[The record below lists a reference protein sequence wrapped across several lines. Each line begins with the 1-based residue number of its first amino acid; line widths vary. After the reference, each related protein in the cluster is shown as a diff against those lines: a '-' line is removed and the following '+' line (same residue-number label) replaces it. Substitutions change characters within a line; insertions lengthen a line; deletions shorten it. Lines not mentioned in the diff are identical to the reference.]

1 MDGYIIILISKIM
14 ATLQL
19 TDQQLI
25 KSYLEGSERS
35 FEVLLNRNKDR
46 VFGYIM
52 SKVRDSALANDIFQ
66 DVFIKV
72 IKTLKNGRYN
82 EEGKFLPYVLTI
94 SHNLVI
100 DHFRRIK
107 KMPTISETSSNRE
120 DFDIFSVLKRTDDTI
135 EDTLIKEQIESDVVN
150 LVQYLPNDQREVLEK
165 RIFKGMSFKDIAL
178 LDDISINTALGRMRY
193 ALINLRKL
201 VEKHDVSITL

>member
-1 MDGYIIILISKIM
+1 MS
-14 ATLQL
+14 TLQL
-19 TDQQLI
+19 TDQELI
-25 KSYLEGSERS
+25 KSYLNGSEKS
-35 FEVLLNRNKDR
+35 FEILLNRNKDR

-52 SKVRDSALANDIFQ
+52 SKVRDTALANDIFQ

-72 IKTLKNGRYN
+72 IRTLKNGRYN

-100 DHFRRIK
+100 DHFRRQK
-107 KMPTISETSSNRE
+107 KMPTISETSSRYD
-120 DFDIFSVLKRTDDTI
+120 DFNIFSVLKMTDDTI
-135 EDTLIKEQIESDVVN
+135 EDVMIKEQIESDIVN
-150 LVQYLPNDQREVLEK
+150 LVRYLPNDQREVLEK

-178 LDDISINTALGRMRY
+178 LDNISINTALGRMRY

-201 VEKHDVSITL
+201 VDKHDVSIMA

>member
-1 MDGYIIILISKIM
+1 M

-25 KSYLEGSERS
+25 KSYLEGSERA

-52 SKVRDSALANDIFQ
+52 SKVRDSALTNDIFQ

-107 KMPTISETSSNRE
+107 KMPTISETSSKRE

-178 LDDISINTALGRMRY
+178 IDDISINTALGRMRY

>member
-1 MDGYIIILISKIM
+1 MSVKE
-14 ATLQL
+14 L
-19 TDQQLI
+19 TDQDLI
-25 KSYLEGSERS
+25 KSYLQGSEKS
-35 FEVLLNRNKDR
+35 FEQLLARNKDR

-52 SKVRDSALANDIFQ
+52 SKVKDNALANDIFQ

-72 IKTLKNGRYN
+72 IKTLKNGKYN

-100 DHFRRIK
+100 DHFRRMK
-107 KMPTISETSSNRE
+107 KMPTISETSSFRE
-120 DFDIFSVLKRTDDTI
+120 DFDIFSVLKMSEDTI
-135 EDTLIKEQIESDVVN
+135 EDTLIKTQIEADVVN
-150 LVQYLPNDQREVLEK
+150 LVQYLPYDQRDVLEK
-165 RIFKGMSFKDIAL
+165 RIFRGMSFKDIAL

-201 VEKHDVSITL
+201 VEKHDVTLTV

>member
-1 MDGYIIILISKIM
+1 M

-135 EDTLIKEQIESDVVN
+135 EDALIKEQIESDVVN

>member
-1 MDGYIIILISKIM
+1 M

-94 SHNLVI
+94 SHNLVV

-107 KMPTISETSSNRE
+107 KMPTISETSSKRE

>member
-1 MDGYIIILISKIM
+1 MGILK
-14 ATLQL
+14 L
-19 TDQQLI
+19 TDQELI
-25 KSYLEGSERS
+25 KSYLQGSEKA
-35 FEVLLNRNKDR
+35 FETLLLRNKDR

-52 SKVRDSALANDIFQ
+52 SKVKDSDLANDIFQ

-100 DHFRRIK
+100 DHFRKIK
-107 KMPTISETSSNRE
+107 KMPTISETSSKRE
-120 DFDIFSVLKRTDDTI
+120 NFDIFSVLKMTDDTI
-135 EDTLIKEQIESDVVN
+135 EDVLIKEQIEADVVN
-150 LVQYLPNDQREVLEK
+150 LVRYLPNDQREVLEK

-178 LDDISINTALGRMRY
+178 IDDISINTALGRMRY

-201 VEKHDVSITL
+201 VDEYDVSITV

>member
-1 MDGYIIILISKIM
+1 M

-25 KSYLEGSERS
+25 KSYLEGSERA

-52 SKVRDSALANDIFQ
+52 SKVRDSALTNDIFQ

-107 KMPTISETSSNRE
+107 KMPTISETSSKRE

-135 EDTLIKEQIESDVVN
+135 EDTLIKDQIESDVVN

-178 LDDISINTALGRMRY
+178 IDDISINTALGRMRY

>member
-1 MDGYIIILISKIM
+1 M

-25 KSYLEGSERS
+25 KSYLDGSERA
-35 FEVLLNRNKDR
+35 FEALLNRNKDR

-52 SKVRDSALANDIFQ
+52 SKVRDTALANDIFQ

-107 KMPTISETSSNRE
+107 KMPTISETSSKRE

-135 EDTLIKEQIESDVVN
+135 EDTLIKEQIESDVVK
-150 LVQYLPNDQREVLEK
+150 LVQFLPNDQRTVLEK
-165 RIFKGMSFKDIAL
+165 RIFKGMSFKDIAFI
-178 LDDISINTALGRMRY
+178 DDISINTALGRMRY

-201 VEKHDVSITL
+201 VEKHDVSITI

>member
-1 MDGYIIILISKIM
+1 M
-14 ATLQL
+14 AILQL

>member
-1 MDGYIIILISKIM
+1 MGKLQIS
-14 ATLQL
+14 
-19 TDQQLI
+19 DQQLI
-25 KSYLEGSERS
+25 KQYLKGDEKS
-35 FEVLLNRNKDR
+35 FEILLNRNKDR

-52 SKVRDSALANDIFQ
+52 SKVKDGDLANDIFQ

-72 IKTLKNGRYN
+72 IRTLKNGRYN

-100 DHFRRIK
+100 DHFRRVK
-107 KMPTISETSSNRE
+107 KMPTISETSSKVEN
-120 DFDIFSVLKRTDDTI
+120 FDIFSVLKLTDDTI
-135 EDTLIKEQIESDVVN
+135 EDVLIKNQIENDVVN
-150 LVQYLPNDQREVLEK
+150 LVQYLPTDQKEVLEK

-201 VEKHDVSITL
+201 VEKHNVSISA

>member
-1 MDGYIIILISKIM
+1 MGK
-14 ATLQL
+14 LQL
-19 TDQQLI
+19 SDQQLI
-25 KSYLEGSERS
+25 KQYLNGDEKS

-52 SKVRDSALANDIFQ
+52 SKIKDVDLANDIFQ

-72 IKTLKNGRYN
+72 IRTLKNGRYN

-100 DHFRRIK
+100 DHFRKIK
-107 KMPTISETSSNRE
+107 KMPTISETSSKVE
-120 DFDIFSVLKRTDDTI
+120 DFDIFSVLKLTDDTI
-135 EDTLIKEQIESDVVN
+135 EDTLIKNQIENDVVN
-150 LVQYLPNDQREVLEK
+150 LVQYLPEDQRDVLEK

-201 VEKHDVSITL
+201 VEKHNVTICA

>member
-1 MDGYIIILISKIM
+1 M

-25 KSYLEGSERS
+25 KSYLEGSERA

-52 SKVRDSALANDIFQ
+52 SKVRDSALTNDIFQ

-107 KMPTISETSSNRE
+107 KMPTISETSSKRE

-150 LVQYLPNDQREVLEK
+150 LVQFLPNDQREVLEK

-178 LDDISINTALGRMRY
+178 IDDISINTALGRMRY